1 MCTQNATLLKLFC
14 LDGLFLDR
22 MDIREDIIDVF
33 VRSPR
38 THARCPHCETTTT
51 RVHRNAQ
58 RTVKHMQC
66 DGKLVQLQ
74 ITMRN
79 FLCQSCKHIFRE
91 AIAGIDRRHTT
102 QHYRAYIVPKLRDR
116 SFRSVAHEY
125 QVGTGTLINAT
136 TALMGEHDITWPQTP
151 FTLGLDGH
159 SFRGRDL
166 MMTVTDV
173 RHRKLLTLLPDDHM
187 ASLRVFLT
195 NMPEVAKKLI
205 TSVTIDMHA
214 GYRAVIAEVLLDTPV
229 VIDRFHVIAH
239 LNQQLSELRLVF
251 TSRKDPLPKQL
262 FEKNKEV
269 LTQAERALL
278 KEIFRRYPAIAELWR
293 IKEIMRRIYRYR
305 DPQEARRHYESLLE
319 GLVGDTRPRFAG
331 IYRTLKR
338 WKNDI
343 LNYHT
348 HRITNGYTEGVHTRI
363 KLLKRVSYGFRN
375 KTNYIAKMTL
385 AFLPFAALL
394 TMIKTSPSLT

>member
-1 MCTQNATLLKLFC
+1 MCTKNATLLKLFC
-14 LDGLFLDR
+14 LDGLFLDH
-22 MDIREDIIDVF
+22 MDIREHIIDVF
-33 VRSPR
+33 ARSPR
-38 THARCPHCETTTT
+38 THARCPHCEKTTT
-51 RVHRNAQ
+51 RVHRNAK

-74 ITMRN
+74 LTMRN

-91 AIAGIDRRHTT
+91 TIAGIDRRRTT
-102 QHYRAYIVPKLRDR
+102 QHYRAYIVPKVRDR
-116 SFRSVAHEY
+116 SFRSVAHEH

-136 TALMGEHDITWPQTP
+136 TALMGEHDITWPQIP

-173 RHRKLLTLLPDDHM
+173 THHRLLTLLPDDRM
-187 ASLRVFLT
+187 ASLRAFLT
-195 NMPEVAKKLI
+195 NMPEIAKKLL

-214 GYRAVIAEVLLDTPV
+214 GYRAVVGDVLPKIPV
-229 VIDRFHVIAH
+229 VIDRFHVISY
-239 LNQQLSELRLVF
+239 LNQELSDMRLVF

-269 LTQAERALL
+269 LTGAERAQL
-278 KEIFRRYPAIAELWR
+278 KRIFRSYPAIGELWR

-305 DPQEARRHYESLLE
+305 DPQEARRHYQSLVD
-319 GLVGDTRPRFAG
+319 GLAGDTRPRFAAL
-331 IYRTLKR
+331 YRTLKR
-338 WKNDI
+338 WRDDI

-363 KLLKRVSYGFRN
+363 KLLKRISYGFRN

-385 AFLPFAALL
+385 AFLPLAALIEL
-394 TMIKTSPSLT
+394 IKTSPSLT